1 MPEILLVQVI
11 YWWSVLCFFYNNFS
25 VWGGLFSY
33 VCLLSM
39 GRLSPYRIDKNQTF
53 CLPISTYILPDFL
66 ASRFCK
72 TTRRFSP
79 FSCFQHDMFVWKIIC
94 WITLLIDTTPHS
106 ATDIPPFPFP
116 FFAFYLFPLLI
127 LIWQV
132 WFLILYVYIM
142 CTLVRGRCLL
152 LITRRF
158 SSEIYFENYY
168 FLSFSR
174 QVRACPI
181 YLFPRAVVVSVWF
194 TSAGAFALHAVAVW
208 RHICDVKL
216 RSDVSTESHLG
227 SWCGD
232 RVLNVMAPISWD

>member
-1 MPEILLVQVI
+1 MPEILLVQVT
-11 YWWSVLCFFYNNFS
+11 YWWSVLCFFHNNFS

-106 ATDIPPFPFP
+106 ATDIPLFPFR

-127 LIWQV
+127 LIWPLQTGSL
-132 WFLILYVYIM
+132 WYRWL
-142 CTLVRGRCLL
+142 CLVP
-152 LITRRF
+152 F
-158 SSEIYFENYY
+158 
-168 FLSFSR
+168 FLSFTMLFVSLIAQGWHLFSFFMFFHVFCFPLRFVVASMFCDLVFWESSGTGLFYHFR
-174 QVRACPI
+174 Q
-181 YLFPRAVVVSVWF
+181 
-194 TSAGAFALHAVAVW
+194 AFLV
-208 RHICDVKL
+208 
-216 RSDVSTESHLG
+216 
-227 SWCGD
+227 
-232 RVLNVMAPISWD
+232 